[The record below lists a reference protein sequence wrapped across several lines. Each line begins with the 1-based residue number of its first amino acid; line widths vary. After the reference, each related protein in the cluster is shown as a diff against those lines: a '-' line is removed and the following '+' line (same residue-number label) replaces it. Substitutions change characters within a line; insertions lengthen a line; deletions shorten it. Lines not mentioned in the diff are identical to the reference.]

1 MYNEW
6 EKNQKSIY
14 SDNDV
19 DMTEGSYV
27 DSTHYERTQENRQA
41 DRNRE
46 AGQERES
53 QAGSRSQS
61 GTRQMYGRISSQ
73 DSGRQSYGSYEYTSQ
88 ENQRNTENTAH
99 MDSRGNEP
107 ERRRRKKGKLA
118 KTAAGVAAAGILF
131 GCVAGGTMAGI
142 NYLAVKLGGQPE
154 LSTEAGTQENT
165 DINTENRIGG
175 GTEHSFCRQQHYA

>member
-6 EKNQKSIY
+6 EKNQKNINSE
-14 SDNDV
+14 DDV

-46 AGQERES
+46 AGQEREG

-73 DSGRQSYGSYEYTSQ
+73 DSGRQSYGSYEYASQ
-88 ENQRNTENTAH
+88 EN
-99 MDSRGNEP
+99 
-107 ERRRRKKGKLA
+107 
-118 KTAAGVAAAGILF
+118 
-131 GCVAGGTMAGI
+131 
-142 NYLAVKLGGQPE
+142 
-154 LSTEAGTQENT
+154 
-165 DINTENRIGG
+165 
-175 GTEHSFCRQQHYA
+175 